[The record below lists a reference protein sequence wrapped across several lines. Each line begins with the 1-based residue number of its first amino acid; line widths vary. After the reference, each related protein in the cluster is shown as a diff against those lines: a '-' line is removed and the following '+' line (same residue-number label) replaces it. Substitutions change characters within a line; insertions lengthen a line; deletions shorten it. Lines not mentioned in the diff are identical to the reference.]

1 MKNTLIVIAILLL
14 CLDGIGVYRA
24 FTEYRNLNQQLQQE
38 ADYVRDINLISQK
51 NQEYY
56 QSLSSISDNFYTD
69 ERLYNLWRTMEDK
82 FGANLDSLAIDPNYI
97 EENGLRWFTFNISVR
112 TNPKAFLQTVKSI
125 SPPLFVQSISYNKSA
140 NVLTAPVRG
149 AIVSDYSGFV
159 ITASTITES
168 NYVVCRYIM
177 NTKDKNLIPDD
188 PTYLVSEKDGTY
200 YVGIPLQRNLDALAA
215 ENVANQY
222 AQQGMVTFIAKD
234 SSGK

>member
-1 MKNTLIVIAILLL
+1 VKNTLIVIAILLL

-82 FGANLDSLAIDPNYI
+82 FGANLDSLTIEPNYT

-112 TNPKAFLQTVKSI
+112 TNPKAFLQTIKSV
-125 SPPLFVQSISYNKSA
+125 SPPLFVQSISYNRSA

-159 ITASTITES
+159 ITASTIAES
-168 NYVVCRYIM
+168 NYVVCQYREIRRRTAVVGVFPNMDSYIR
-177 NTKDKNLIPDD
+177 LIT
-188 PTYLVSEKDGTY
+188 TYLIEYSEEWSTGRSYIKPEIIQLTKED
-200 YVGIPLQRNLDALAA
+200 LSK
-215 ENVANQY
+215 VA
-222 AQQGMVTFIAKD
+222 
-234 SSGK
+234 

>member
-112 TNPKAFLQTVKSI
+112 TNPKAFLQTIKSI
-125 SPPLFVQSISYNKSA
+125 SPSLFVQSISYNKSA

-149 AIVSDYSGFV
+149 AIVSDYTAFV
-159 ITASTITES
+159 ITPSIVAES

>member
-1 MKNTLIVIAILLL
+1 MKNTLIIIAILLL

-24 FTEYRNLNQQLQQE
+24 FNDYRNLNQQLEQE
-38 ADYVRDINLISQK
+38 ADYVADINLISQK

-69 ERLYNLWRTMEDK
+69 ERLYILWRTMEDK
-82 FGANLDSLAIDPNYI
+82 FGANLDSLVLNPSYT
-97 EENGLRWFTFNISVR
+97 ESNGLRWFTINLSVR
-112 TNPKAFLQTVKSI
+112 SDPKAFLRTISSI
-125 SPPLFVQSISYNKSA
+125 NPPLFVDSISYNRAA

-149 AIVSDYSGFV
+149 PIVSDYTAFV
-159 ITASTITES
+159 ITPSIVAES

-177 NTKDKNLIPDD
+177 NTKNKNLIPDD

-222 AQQGMVTFIAKD
+222 AQKGMVTFIAKD
-234 SSGK
+234 ETGK